1 MWIAVRHPRERLHF
15 SHGGSNG
22 ERPERDRIAVS
33 AARAGR
39 SAAKTARRAR
49 ARAADTRPRNA
60 YSSSDSRGVPPN
72 TPGYSIEMHLAAS
85 RISARATKGL
95 VQLVGVL
102 DHAITEIV
110 PDRDVLDER

>member
-1 MWIAVRHPRERLHF
+1 M
-15 SHGGSNG
+15 
-22 ERPERDRIAVS
+22 
-33 AARAGR
+33 
-39 SAAKTARRAR
+39 
-49 ARAADTRPRNA
+49 
-60 YSSSDSRGVPPN
+60 PPN